1 MRHGV
6 TILLSVLLCAAAIAD
21 VGGRAAFIDYGDDPD
36 GELYFVDLDGAEPVR
51 LTENPGADHSPALS
65 PDGRRLAWVAEDG
78 GCSDIHLMELGVDG
92 EGRETVRLTD
102 TRAAETDLSW
112 SADGERLYF
121 SAFDYI
127 DFGAVGLHA
136 GSREELVHL
145 AGAERGYSAYY
156 YSLEHDTV
164 EPQSVFGGDYRHP
177 LHVAGLGLICAYEPW
192 SETTSLFEPGLVLI
206 HHALA
211 CDQFALLDGEPVG
224 RFPDG
229 DPLLRLRREGVG
241 RVYARCDSRGF
252 ELLEEWPGDGW
263 QALIPTAT
271 ADCFLGVT
279 MAAPNTRLALVRH
292 PGASNE
298 AITYLTP
305 AERDVGEPGWAALEL
320 SE

>member
-1 MRHGV
+1 MRYGV
-6 TILLSVLLCAAAIAD
+6 TILLCVLLCAAVVAD
-21 VGGRAAFIDYGDDPD
+21 VGGRAAFIDYSDDPV
-36 GELYFVDLDGAEPVR
+36 GELYFLDLDAAEPVR

-65 PDGRRLAWVAEDG
+65 PDGRRLAWVAERDDRV
-78 GCSDIHLMELGVDG
+78 DIHLLELGADG
-92 EGRETVRLTD
+92 TGREVRRLTA
-102 TRAAETDLSW
+102 TAAVESDLSW

-145 AGAERGYSAYY
+145 AGTERGYSVHY
-156 YSLEHDTV
+156 YSFEYENV

-192 SETTSLFEPGLVLI
+192 SETTSPFEPGLVLI

-224 RFPDG
+224 HFPGG
-229 DPLLRLRREGVG
+229 DPLLRLRREDVG
-241 RVYARCDSRGF
+241 RVYARCDSRSF

-263 QALIPTAT
+263 HALIPTDT

-292 PGASNE
+292 PGATNE
-298 AITYLTP
+298 EITYLTP
-305 AERDVGEPGWAALEL
+305 TERSVGEPGWAPLEL